1 MLHVKKLQIL
11 FSGTIAVMV
20 LFSGPAYSSSQKDLM
35 KKQQKI
41 QTLKK
46 KYKSVYSELAE
57 IQQKCLKNN
66 PELGEKQKQVN
77 TLIKKKSD
85 QYLSELNVDINRLQE
100 LHQKLQKTSDMK
112 KQSKKGMIA
121 EYKELLAKFQKA
133 QKKTMTHP
141 KVKRKREEFQN
152 EMISA
157 MKKENP
163 KVKEMAE
170 ELNRIQKKI
179 QQTQQTMR
187 KEFQQ

>member
-11 FSGTIAVMV
+11 FSGIIAVMV

-85 QYLSELNVDINRLQE
+85 QYLSELNVDMNRLQE